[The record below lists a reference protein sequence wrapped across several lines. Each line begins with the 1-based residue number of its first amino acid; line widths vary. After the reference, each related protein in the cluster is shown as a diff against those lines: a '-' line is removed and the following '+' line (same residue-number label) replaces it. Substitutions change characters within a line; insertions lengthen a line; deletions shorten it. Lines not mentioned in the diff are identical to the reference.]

1 MFSSS
6 QFFSMMHFSISMHY
20 GSSCTPCSVGTFSFH
35 IKSLCF
41 CTGIKQRKNKKN
53 VKRSIIVYEGRKIFK
68 LLFLNTFLHL
78 VIAHFVRAWRTYKC
92 MYVGLKINTS
102 THFRN
107 HVGAAF
113 GLENGLWLFLSAPL
127 VGMVAC
133 QPHN

>member
-68 LLFLNTFLHL
+68 LLFFKHIPPLSFCAFCERSIIISTYFSFRTNKYSNLQHL
-78 VIAHFVRAWRTYKC
+78 PFFAAMK
-92 MYVGLKINTS
+92 
-102 THFRN
+102 
-107 HVGAAF
+107 HVDPR
-113 GLENGLWLFLSAPL
+113 LYQ
-127 VGMVAC
+127 V
-133 QPHN
+133 

>member
-68 LLFLNTFLHL
+68 LLFFKHIPPLSYCAFC
-78 VIAHFVRAWRTYKC
+78 AWRTYKC

-102 THFRN
+102 TQFRS